1 MNVKS
6 QSEDA
11 SNEIFYEQQIEETD
25 MLGNELLA
33 GFVGAKIADN
43 KKKVVNKLNIIGD
56 YSSYKA
62 ELDKLK

>member
-1 MNVKS
+1 MNIKS
-6 QSEDA
+6 PSEDL
-11 SNEIFYEQQIEETD
+11 SSEIFYDQQIVEAD

-33 GFVGAKIADN
+33 GFIGAKIAES
-43 KKKVVNKLNIIGD
+43 KKKVVNKLNVTGD